1 MPSIIHDNNIIIII
15 HLHLHKQ
22 TTSQQQILPYSLLI
36 RINIIMHSARR
47 YMHSARRYY
56 QQRHRHHRRCGE
68 DSSSSDSDH
77 DNDSD
82 SNNASSGSEG
92 VEEYLSPSSS
102 SSPSST
108 ASVDKE
114 LALEM
119 PSFPDSSV
127 ESDKEEYVEEG
138 RFSPSSSSSES
149 GDEEKFRDAW
159 NPRSFSRDEQSDDLI
174 SASSSSENSDS
185 DYDSSC
191 DIKEIHPCNA
201 FGNNIKSHSRFVFK
215 AQGEE
220 TPDSTPP
227 SLHNADTP
235 TTNPNCPLSPWK
247 KSCTSF
253 TVQLFSR

>member
-1 MPSIIHDNNIIIII
+1 
-15 HLHLHKQ
+15 
-22 TTSQQQILPYSLLI
+22 
-36 RINIIMHSARR
+36 
-47 YMHSARRYY
+47 
-56 QQRHRHHRRCGE
+56 
-68 DSSSSDSDH
+68 
-77 DNDSD
+77 
-82 SNNASSGSEG
+82 
-92 VEEYLSPSSS
+92 VEEYLSPSSL

-185 DYDSSC
+185 
-191 DIKEIHPCNA
+191 KEIQPCNA

-215 AQGEE
+215 SQGEE
-220 TPDSTPP
+220 TPD
-227 SLHNADTP
+227 
-235 TTNPNCPLSPWK
+235 
-247 KSCTSF
+247 
-253 TVQLFSR
+253 